1 MQNPIRL
8 YEAFEK
14 IVYSQNRIKEINYMQ
29 LSMCIA
35 NLNCIIRWTNDLN
48 TLLDNDDE
56 YICECEEFSMA
67 SCKQRYN

>member
-1 MQNPIRL
+1 
-8 YEAFEK
+8 
-14 IVYSQNRIKEINYMQ
+14 MQ